1 MVAPFLQA
9 TLICSAERGGREGG
23 FWARLQKTLLSVMKK
38 EMEKEKEKEKEKE
51 EKAQKEERKD
61 KCESQMLTDLQ

>member
-1 MVAPFLQA
+1 MAAPFLQA

-23 FWARLQKTLLSVMKK
+23 YWAHLQKMLLSVMKK
-38 EMEKEKEKEKEKE
+38 EKEKKEEK